1 MPRSSRTGIVSQIV
15 TVVDADSDRGSA
27 YTNGSG
33 LHTQLVRFL
42 IIGVIV
48 NRHNI
53 ISIV

>member
-15 TVVDADSDRGSA
+15 TVVDADSDSSFA
-27 YTNGSG
+27 DTNGTG